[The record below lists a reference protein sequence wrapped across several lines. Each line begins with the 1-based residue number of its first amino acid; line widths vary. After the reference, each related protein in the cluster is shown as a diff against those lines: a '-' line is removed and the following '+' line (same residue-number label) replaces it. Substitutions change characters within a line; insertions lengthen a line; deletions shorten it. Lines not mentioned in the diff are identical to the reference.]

1 MGTRTRTILENLN
14 NRMRDSLGT
23 LEGVTSGMTSE
34 DICFRNLDVASWVEG
49 EAKAERR
56 NQ

>member
-1 MGTRTRTILENLN
+1 MGNWTRTILENCN

-23 LEGVTSGMTSE
+23 LEGVTSRMTSE
-34 DICFRNLDVASWVEG
+34 DICFRNLDVASWVES
-49 EAKAERR
+49 EAEAERR

>member
-1 MGTRTRTILENLN
+1 VGTRTRTNLENLN

-23 LEGVTSGMTSE
+23 MEGVTSGMTSE
-34 DICFRNLDVASWVEG
+34 DIWFRNLDVASWVEG
-49 EAKAERR
+49 EAEAERR